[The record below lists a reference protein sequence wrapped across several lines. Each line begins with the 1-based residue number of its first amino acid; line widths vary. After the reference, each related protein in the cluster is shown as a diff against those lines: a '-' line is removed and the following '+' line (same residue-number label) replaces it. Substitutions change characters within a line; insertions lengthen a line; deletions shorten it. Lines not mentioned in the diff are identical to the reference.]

1 MRDRFVWSLIS
12 AVGIFFLGA
21 GASVIHGIHSLGAE
35 HSVEGVGWTY
45 TGERGS
51 RVGGAGRA
59 VREDDKMFKLGE
71 QSGMFAGSSHRGPTT
86 LLDLVPG
93 WQDGQRLQP

>member
-45 TGERGS
+45 TGERA
-51 RVGGAGRA
+51 R
-59 VREDDKMFKLGE
+59 GE
-71 QSGMFAGSSHRGPTT
+71 AC
-86 LLDLVPG
+86 
-93 WQDGQRLQP
+93 